1 MRMVRGILP
10 IHFDGGVGE
19 LVDEFGPYL
28 RPFFFVLVRGRMGI
42 IIVVLRSDD
51 DDEDAGGDDDDD
63 GDGDGRQVGEGGAS
77 FRATLDGH
85 FSCRSRMQVQ
95 VGVMMCGGFWG
106 QLIGQAVS
114 QVPETCCG
122 FGNMIFFMP

>member
-1 MRMVRGILP
+1 MSMVRGILP

-28 RPFFFVLVRGRMGI
+28 LPFFFVLVRGRRGI

-63 GDGDGRQVGEGGAS
+63 GDGDGDGRQEGEGGAS
-77 FRATLDGH
+77 LRATLDGH

-114 QVPETCCG
+114 QG
-122 FGNMIFFMP
+122 RGSSR